1 MLDKGFE
8 NDIRNI
14 ISHTRPQAER
24 QTMMCEYLIFQSQ
37 TQNFNPLTAVIVSA
51 TWPEAVRRLAS
62 TFQHDPV
69 RVTVGSDDLTAN
81 SRVEQTVEV
90 FDDARSKE

>member
-14 ISHTRPQAER
+14 ISSTKPMHKR
-24 QTMMCEYLIFQSQ
+24 QTMMCELVLCWFGFARWLKIIE
-37 TQNFNPLTAVIVSA
+37 PVSA

-62 TFQHDPV
+62 TFQRDPV
-69 RVTVGSDDLTAN
+69 RVTVGSEDLTAN
-81 SRVEQTVEV
+81 SCVEQSVEV